1 MGAKAGIR
9 LEAIRDLLRGL
20 IAAGETDKAID
31 QAMLIITE
39 QAQRLD
45 RLLRER
51 YGVKSEKV
59 SPEQLR
65 LALAELARES
75 EEQALPA
82 APEPSDEPA
91 SKPVKEKK
99 PAVRRPLPPTLER
112 IEHRHVPEDCA
123 APPLVDDLPALSL
136 APLLLPC
143 DRVQT
148 HPWAVA
154 ESRPARQMGAGGCL
168 RRYLLRPPF
177 AHDAVTAL
185 PGGCVRV
192 SFKAPGAAP
201 PPTLT
206 WTPTSSSPASAPWF
220 RRPAST

>member
-75 EEQALPA
+75 EE
-82 APEPSDEPA
+82 
-91 SKPVKEKK
+91 
-99 PAVRRPLPPTLER
+99 
-112 IEHRHVPEDCA
+112 
-123 APPLVDDLPALSL
+123 
-136 APLLLPC
+136 
-143 DRVQT
+143 
-148 HPWAVA
+148 
-154 ESRPARQMGAGGCL
+154 
-168 RRYLLRPPF
+168 
-177 AHDAVTAL
+177 
-185 PGGCVRV
+185 
-192 SFKAPGAAP
+192 
-201 PPTLT
+201 
-206 WTPTSSSPASAPWF
+206 
-220 RRPAST
+220 

>member
-1 MGAKAGIR
+1 VSGENPLRVNAPCGFLQLVMGAKAGIR

-75 EEQALPA
+75 EE
-82 APEPSDEPA
+82 
-91 SKPVKEKK
+91 
-99 PAVRRPLPPTLER
+99 
-112 IEHRHVPEDCA
+112 
-123 APPLVDDLPALSL
+123 
-136 APLLLPC
+136 
-143 DRVQT
+143 
-148 HPWAVA
+148 
-154 ESRPARQMGAGGCL
+154 
-168 RRYLLRPPF
+168 
-177 AHDAVTAL
+177 
-185 PGGCVRV
+185 
-192 SFKAPGAAP
+192 
-201 PPTLT
+201 
-206 WTPTSSSPASAPWF
+206 
-220 RRPAST
+220 